1 MLVILGL
8 SFFDDFFHSFK
19 SRIFSFVQ
27 LTEEP
32 YTHDWNF
39 LTLVTGFF
47 VACTVVEVNPVLLR
61 KTPFK

>member
-1 MLVILGL
+1 
-8 SFFDDFFHSFK
+8 
-19 SRIFSFVQ
+19 VQ